1 MLRRSP
7 CGPCSP
13 LLRRAGHTRGPQ
25 PRLRYRLNSSRPIA
39 SAPTAADRRR
49 RIARA
54 VQVYQ
59 HRRSRWHG
67 RAVPRPAQRR
77 PPGHRAPGRS
87 FSHGAPQR
95 SPRHALRF
103 LRCGS
108 QRFDGLPCASPAEAA
123 PAPRGSLGRPSRL
136 PVLEDSPSRAN
147 DAPLRLNSQHCPSAV
162 PILSGLSGD
171 GFARKTV
178 LRRAFCLE
186 PLHRFLQLRR

>member
-1 MLRRSP
+1 VLRRSP
-7 CGPCSP
+7 CGLCPP

-108 QRFDGLPCASPAEAA
+108 QRSTSSLALPLRKPLQRPAA
-123 PAPRGSLGRPSRL
+123 PLGVRRDCQSSRIPRRGRMM
-136 PVLEDSPSRAN
+136 
-147 DAPLRLNSQHCPSAV
+147 
-162 PILSGLSGD
+162 
-171 GFARKTV
+171 
-178 LRRAFCLE
+178 
-186 PLHRFLQLRR
+186 HRSD